1 MKNQL
6 LFASWQRKSL
16 RWVGWAAFF
25 TLSTIIFTL
34 LIHSI
39 LNQNPFGADF
49 FTFWL
54 AGRATFLEHASP
66 YSAEVTLQS
75 QLGIYKRP
83 ALASEDQLAFAYPP
97 YSLLA
102 ILPTIPFD
110 FDWAQS
116 FWLAINIL
124 LILIALYSV
133 FSSTSRWFSLAWLA
147 YYPLVFGLILGNFAI
162 ILSAVVLIIA
172 NRFHKSEPLAK
183 PGQIITGIVL
193 AWATIKPQF
202 IWLYLIIFLF
212 LAYSRRWK
220 VLLISFVSSLVFFF
234 AVSFVIIPG
243 WLGQWLSRIFAYAL
257 YVRSQPVLITLLT
270 SIFPSIMANV
280 IAVVIF
286 IICLAVTAALLST
299 VWHNQLDLLLLFA
312 WCGFFT
318 YLFHPHGLSYEQLIF
333 VVPFSLF
340 CVNIYRNQRV
350 RAIILWLVGLTV
362 SWVSFSVGKFIG
374 SEAGV
379 QLPFLFYTIWL
390 VVLFYKYNCSHIL
403 WKTIRRIDA

>member
-6 LFASWQRKSL
+6 LVASWHGKSL
-16 RWVGWAAFF
+16 RWIGWAAFF

-39 LNQNPFGADF
+39 LHQNPFGADF

-54 AGRATFLEHASP
+54 AGRATFLEHTSP

-75 QLGIYKRP
+75 QWGIYKRA
-83 ALASEDQLAFAYPP
+83 ALPGEDQLAFAYPP

-102 ILPTIPFD
+102 VLPTIPFN

-116 FWLAINIL
+116 IWLAINLL

-147 YYPLVFGLILGNFAI
+147 YYPLVFGLILGNFAVM
-162 ILSAVVLIIA
+162 LSAAVLIIA
-172 NRFHKSEPLAK
+172 NRFRKSEPLTK